1 MGAAPRFLSMLATL
15 LLVLDL
21 FVGTASGSEDL
32 QVTDQP
38 ARKFADEAQTRG
50 DRRKEAQMRALQSVA
65 PVEYGW
71 TRTDFSLFS
80 KQLQVPQVVAY
91 TSGTYGRSR
100 RIQGLPRGR

>member
-1 MGAAPRFLSMLATL
+1 MT
-15 LLVLDL
+15 VLDHVGG
-21 FVGTASGSEDL
+21 FVDTASGSEDL

-71 TRTDFSLFS
+71 T
-80 KQLQVPQVVAY
+80 Q
-91 TSGTYGRSR
+91 TSPCSRSSSTSR
-100 RIQGLPRGR
+100 RW